1 MSNVVVISGH
11 PDLQSSN
18 TNTVILER
26 IAQALDSV
34 SIRHLDQL
42 YPHYQIDVAAEQQAL
57 LDADIIILQFP
68 FYWYS
73 VPALLKKWIDDVFS
87 YDFAYGSGGDKL
99 QGKDFLL
106 SFTIGGPEEEYNAL
120 GHNHFEIGQFL
131 RPLQQTAYLAGMNFI
146 KPVYTHRMIYIPDV
160 YNELSEVQARA
171 EEHAARLIDT
181 VKELQNS
188 PAQRIHQFVQ
198 KWFSDFDALE
208 EDSTPFTKHLA
219 VDAKLLM
226 PEGEFI
232 GHEGFRDWYAFAR
245 RSFKPNAQ
253 HHVKEINI
261 DEVTSGNYKVEL
273 KIELLAETYSDSD
286 FGGENIN
293 MLVNEVWQ
301 LSFND
306 NGEITIHSYVINPS

>member
-26 IAQALDSV
+26 IAQAQKSV

-42 YPHYQIDVAAEQQAL
+42 YPDYQIDVAAEQQAL

-73 VPALLKKWIDDVFS
+73 IPALLKKWIDDVFS

-146 KPVYTHRMIYIPDV
+146 EPVYTHRMIYIPDV
-160 YNELSEVQARA
+160 YNELSEVKARA
-171 EEHAARLIDT
+171 EEHAARLINT
-181 VKELQNS
+181 VRELENS
-188 PAQRIHQFVQ
+188 PAQRIHQFMQ
-198 KWFSDFDALE
+198 K
-208 EDSTPFTKHLA
+208 
-219 VDAKLLM
+219 
-226 PEGEFI
+226 
-232 GHEGFRDWYAFAR
+232 
-245 RSFKPNAQ
+245 
-253 HHVKEINI
+253 
-261 DEVTSGNYKVEL
+261 
-273 KIELLAETYSDSD
+273 
-286 FGGENIN
+286 
-293 MLVNEVWQ
+293 
-301 LSFND
+301 
-306 NGEITIHSYVINPS
+306 